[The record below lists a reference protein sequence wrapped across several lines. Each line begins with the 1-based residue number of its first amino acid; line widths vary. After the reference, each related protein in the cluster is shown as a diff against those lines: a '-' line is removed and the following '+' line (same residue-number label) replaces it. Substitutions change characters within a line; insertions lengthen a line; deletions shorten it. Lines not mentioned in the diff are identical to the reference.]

1 MEHSRQHYEKLY
13 YISEKNPAV
22 LVLFT
27 TITDLSQFPVHFI
40 SFLSYLYNLF
50 VFLLLF
56 SLVNVFLQSC

>member
-40 SFLSYLYNLF
+40 SFLS
-50 VFLLLF
+50 V
-56 SLVNVFLQSC
+56 